1 MQGIR
6 RGSRSITAGAEP
18 PMESE
23 QQRAV
28 TFIVRGELAFLLFI
42 GVSVA
47 LHPGFVLK
55 WNEGGMSNY
64 GLHIKTAVPYTLALA
79 LLAFYSR
86 RAALLCARGDERS
99 RRLRLVLKS
108 YSSILLLVLLSS
120 YIYSLDIVLKDVHF
134 ALGTVLVVLVGSASL
149 WMFQL
154 WSPSTWVWL
163 FLFVQLSG
171 DVLALLT
178 ALGDLHFLFLSEML
192 VNVGFTSL
200 LIRNSRRVPGEGHRD
215 TSRYDAAS

>member
-6 RGSRSITAGAEP
+6 RGSRGITPGAQP
-18 PMESE
+18 QMKSE
-23 QQRAV
+23 QLRAV
-28 TFIVRGELAFLLFI
+28 TFIVLGELAFLVFI

-79 LLAFYSR
+79 LLALYSR

-99 RRLRLVLKS
+99 RRLRFVLKS

-134 ALGTVLVVLVGSASL
+134 ALGTALVVLVGSASL
-149 WMFQL
+149 WMFQV

-178 ALGDLHFLFLSEML
+178 ALGVLHFLFLSEML
-192 VNVGFTSL
+192 VNVSFASL
-200 LIRNSRRVPGEGHRD
+200 LVRTSRRVAGEGHRD
-215 TSRYDAAS
+215 TSRCEAA